1 METEYLKRWRMA
13 LGGNAADGTGVTLT
27 VEEQRL
33 DSSLEAVYDSDRRGG
48 LGSSAPKVSR
58 WLGDIREFFPQT
70 VVQVIQRDAI
80 KRLHI
85 DSLLTEKEMLA
96 TVVPDKVSRWLGDIR
111 EFFPQTVV
119 QVIQRDAIKRLHIDS
134 LLTEKEMLAT
144 VVPDVH
150 LVATLMSLGRA
161 IPEKNKD
168 MARQVVRKVVDDLL
182 RKLSS
187 PTQQA
192 VTGALN
198 RSARRRNPR
207 YNEIDWKTT
216 ILKNL
221 KNYQP
226 QYKTVI
232 PEVRIGYGRKCKA
245 LKDIILCLDQSGSMG
260 TSVVY
265 SGIFGSVLASLP
277 SIPEVRIGYGRKCK
291 ALKDIILCLDQS
303 GSMGTSVV
311 YSGIFG
317 SVLASLPSVS
327 TRMVVFDTSVVDL
340 TDDLQDPVDLL
351 FGVQL
356 GGGTDIARALTY
368 CQGVITRPQ
377 DTVLVLVTDLYEGGD
392 EKEMRKRF
400 ASIVASGVQL
410 IVLPALNDDVLVL
423 VPDLFEGGDENEM
436 RMRFASFVASGVQ
449 LIVLPAL
456 NDDGAPCYDKRNAEY
471 LAVLG
476 VTKFACT
483 PDKVPYLMAAE
494 LSKQD
499 IGMWS

>member
-1 METEYLKRWRMA
+1 MEEEYLKRWRLI
-13 LGGNAADGTGVTLT
+13 LGGNEADGTGITLT
-27 VEEQRL
+27 PEEQRI
-33 DSSLEAVYDSDRRGG
+33 DQSLEAVYDSDRRGG

-80 KRLHI
+80 KRLNI
-85 DSLLTEKEMLA
+85 TSLLTEKEML
-96 TVVPDKVSRWLGDIR
+96 
-111 EFFPQTVV
+111 E
-119 QVIQRDAIKRLHIDS
+119 
-134 LLTEKEMLAT
+134 T

-150 LVATLMSLGRA
+150 LVATLMSLSRV
-161 IPEKNKD
+161 IPEKNKE
-168 MARQVVRKVVDDLL
+168 MARQVVRKVVDELL
-182 RKLSS
+182 RKLSA

-216 ILKNL
+216 ITNNL

-226 QYKTVI
+226 EYKTII
-232 PEVRIGYGRKCKA
+232 PEVRIGYGRKRKA
-245 LKDIILCLDQSGSMG
+245 MKDIILCLDQSGSMG
-260 TSVVY
+260 TSVIY
-265 SGIFGSVLASLP
+265 SGIFGSVLAS
-277 SIPEVRIGYGRKCK
+277 IPAVN
-291 ALKDIILCLDQS
+291 
-303 GSMGTSVV
+303 
-311 YSGIFG
+311 
-317 SVLASLPSVS
+317 
-327 TRMVVFDTSVVDL
+327 TRMVVFDTAVVDL

-392 EKEMRKRF
+392 PREMRKKF
-400 ASIVASGVQL
+400 VS
-410 IVLPALNDDVLVL
+410 LV
-423 VPDLFEGGDENEM
+423 N
-436 RMRFASFVASGVQ
+436 SGVQ

-456 NDDGAPCYDKRNAEY
+456 NDDGAPSYDKNHAEF
-471 LAVLG
+471 LANIG
-476 VTKFACT
+476 VPTFACT
-483 PDKVPYLMAAE
+483 PDKFPDLMAAA

-499 IGMWS
+499 IGMWVSQNVKST